1 MVLDSRIKKG
11 VHTAIMQGRS
21 VMARGSTL
29 VSGSDWVCAVFAKQV
44 DTKTLF
50 FLFNIKNMFYLA
62 WLHRSLI
69 AARGV

>member
-11 VHTAIMQGRS
+11 VHTAIMKGWS

-29 VSGSDWVCAVFAKQV
+29 VSGSDWVRAVFAKQV

-50 FLFNIKNMFYLA
+50 FF
-62 WLHRSLI
+62 
-69 AARGV
+69 V